1 MLKLKDKTGKIKFI
15 VRDDDTGPID
25 PDTLVLLDLK
35 NNDDDDDEEDE
46 QPEKEE

>member
-25 PDTLVLLDLK
+25 PDTLVLQDLK
-35 NNDDDDDEEDE
+35 NNDDDEEDE